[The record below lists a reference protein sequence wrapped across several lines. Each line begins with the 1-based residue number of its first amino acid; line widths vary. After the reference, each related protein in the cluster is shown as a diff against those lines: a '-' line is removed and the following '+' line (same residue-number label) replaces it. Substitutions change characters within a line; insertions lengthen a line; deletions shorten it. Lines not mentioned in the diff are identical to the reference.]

1 MYVRLRH
8 LEVPWER
15 VPRWAGQRAHSMGQ
29 LVGPCRGLTWKD
41 KLLSMMNEV
50 GSFKQKRR

>member
-1 MYVRLRH
+1 MYVRLWH

-15 VPRWAGQRAHSMGQ
+15 VPRWAGQRAHGMGQ